1 MSSVCVCVD
10 FPRPPYSSLVQ
21 KRHRHSPAGVS
32 PIELQACWPVT
43 EEQATVAFQQM
54 TSALQLWWQ
63 GRHGNL
69 VPSGAVRWRS
79 QECGSQKRRDVET
92 SPRAPCVV
100 PSLQMVLMRRSG
112 LSKQW
117 DLLPSSLCDLSS
129 KEATQSLGQL
139 SLDAWVKRPTTV
151 F

>member
-1 MSSVCVCVD
+1 
-10 FPRPPYSSLVQ
+10 
-21 KRHRHSPAGVS
+21 
-32 PIELQACWPVT
+32 
-43 EEQATVAFQQM
+43 M

-79 QECGSQKRRDVET
+79 QECGSQERRDVET

-100 PSLQMVLMRRSG
+100 PSQMVLMRRSG

-139 SLDAWVKRPTTV
+139 LLGCLGEATHGCVLTTKIWQNISNKETNPTVTRPPNKEHWEYLKLMENRPIV
-151 F
+151 SARHILQCNI